1 MRLNE
6 KVALV
11 TGGTSGLGRATAL
24 LFAQEGAKVAITGRN
39 EERGRK
45 VVSEIEQAGG
55 NAIFVKSDVR
65 FDEECRRAVEETV
78 KAFERIDILCN
89 NAGVYYG
96 NSVVDCTEEEWD
108 LQVDI
113 MLKGTFLMSKY
124 TLPLMIGKGSGVI
137 INISS
142 ACGLVG
148 EDNGAAYCAAKGGVV
163 TLTKGMAK
171 DHGHQGVRVNCIC
184 PGDTETPMLVED
196 AKLRGVTWEKYLKDS
211 ASRPL
216 GRIGQPE
223 DVAKTALFLASDD
236 SSFMSGAVFKLDG
249 GGKKT
254 Y

>member
-1 MRLNE
+1 MRLNRR
-6 KVALV
+6 VAV
-11 TGGTSGLGRATAL
+11 ITGGTSGIGRAMAL
-24 LFAQEGAKVAITGRN
+24 LFAQEGARVAVTGRN

-55 NAIFVKSDVR
+55 SAIFVKSDVR
-65 FDEECRRAVEETV
+65 FAEECRRAVEETV
-78 KAFERIDILCN
+78 NAFESIDILCN
-89 NAGVYYG
+89 NAGVYYR

-124 TLPLMIGKGSGVI
+124 TLPLMIEKGSGVI

-148 EDNGAAYCAAKGGVV
+148 EDKGAAYCAAKGGVI
-163 TLTKGMAK
+163 TLTKTMAK

-184 PGDTETPMLVED
+184 PGDTETPMLFED
-196 AKLRGVTWEKYLKDS
+196 AKLRGVTWESYLKDS
-211 ASRPL
+211 SSRPL

-236 SSFMSGAVFKLDG
+236 SSFMSGAVIKLDG

>member
-55 NAIFVKSDVR
+55 DAIFVKSDVR

-78 KAFERIDILCN
+78 KAFQHIDILCN
-89 NAGVYYG
+89 NAGVYYR

-113 MLKGTFLMSKY
+113 MLKGTFLMSKH

-196 AKLRGVTWEKYLKDS
+196 AKLRGVTWEKYRKDS

-223 DVAKTALFLASDD
+223 DVAKAALFLASDD